1 MINTTNGPQRIDPPA
16 RHINTS
22 RVVEE
27 DHVYTDEPP
36 EILAVLPANGWTA
49 LVGADA
55 VPLVAFVAMDSGRM
69 YGASIGDDS
78 RVDLVEND
86 VEKLDGFAGY
96 RQVNI
101 NHEEENN
108 NG

>member
-27 DHVYTDEPP
+27 DLQYVDEEP

-49 LVGADA
+49 IVGDDLVR
-55 VPLVAFVAMDSGRM
+55 LVAFVGLDN
-69 YGASIGDDS
+69 ASM
-78 RVDLVEND
+78 
-86 VEKLDGFAGY
+86 
-96 RQVNI
+96 
-101 NHEEENN
+101 
-108 NG
+108 